1 MNLDEFLWH
10 AKRGHGECIL
20 EMKKGNISNFKDI
33 IKKVFLNNYAFLIND
48 EYRSAYVCEL
58 VGFYNDDKYFLDILW
73 KKIIRTKL
81 INYYT
86 FDYLINNL
94 YFILLRN
101 VDCNYENK
109 IKHFLLKN
117 LNKECFTSNENYSI
131 CSLMSLIVD
140 LNMNISIKEIVDRHY
155 DLFNNSNLDL
165 SYFEYCYHVSL
176 KNKKNNSN
184 LKNEEILKSFNAL
197 VECVSDDNY
206 FNKQLPYIANNIS
219 DKFCELLLDLLDD
232 GNVHSSIKTNI
243 LKIILYS
250 KKKTNITLDKIIGII
265 DKSTKDQKTIIYDI
279 LSTMKS
285 KKLLSK
291 LYKIKL
297 EDSLLIRLI
306 LNNYS
311 EDKYEE
317 VHNKI
322 AKLKID
328 YANSNN
334 WFEIESDLIKCTN
347 KKKYR

>member
-1 MNLDEFLWH
+1 M
-10 AKRGHGECIL
+10 
-20 EMKKGNISNFKDI
+20 
-33 IKKVFLNNYAFLIND
+33 
-48 EYRSAYVCEL
+48 
-58 VGFYNDDKYFLDILW
+58 
-73 KKIIRTKL
+73 
-81 INYYT
+81 
-86 FDYLINNL
+86 
-94 YFILLRN
+94 
-101 VDCNYENK
+101 
-109 IKHFLLKN
+109 
-117 LNKECFTSNENYSI
+117 
-131 CSLMSLIVD
+131 
-140 LNMNISIKEIVDRHY
+140 
-155 DLFNNSNLDL
+155 
-165 SYFEYCYHVSL
+165 
-176 KNKKNNSN
+176 
-184 LKNEEILKSFNAL
+184 KSFNAL
-197 VECVSDDNY
+197 IECVSDDNY

-334 WFEIESDLIKCTN
+334 WFEIESDLIKCT